1 MNITYQ
7 REVAVTASPD
17 VLVVGGGPAGL
28 CAAVA
33 AARSGAKTMLVER
46 HGCCGGMAT
55 MGLVAPF
62 MTCYEAGGDT
72 MLIRGLFEELVDRLV
87 ACGGAIHPSE
97 VPAHSSFTSYIG
109 PGHLHVTP
117 FDAEALK
124 RVADE
129 MLTEAGVDVLYHTSF
144 LGLEKDGDSIRYVYL
159 HTKEGVEAVAPRVV
173 VDCTGDGDVAVNAG
187 APFHKGNEAGDGKGG
202 IKMQPASMFFRIGN
216 VDLAKVDADIEAN
229 KDNFYR
235 KNGINYRSFHWR
247 VAEAKANGDWNLER
261 VSIGMFRGVKEDEWS
276 INTSRVMQVDG
287 TDSRSLSR
295 AEMIGR
301 EQVDHIFKF
310 LVKYVPGCENAKLL
324 SVAPVIGI
332 RETRHIHG
340 IKTLT
345 VEDCLNGVVPED
357 AILLA
362 ANSVDVHGK
371 FGPMSNEY
379 IALDPGVYYGIPYG
393 CLVPQNVDNL
403 LVAGRCLSATSDA
416 AGAVRVMPPCMAMGH
431 AAGVAAAMSA
441 QSGIVPAGI
450 DVKALREKLREQ
462 NAYLG

>member
-7 REVAVTASPD
+7 KDISVTASPD

-33 AARSGAKTMLVER
+33 AARSGARTMLVEQ

-55 MGLVAPF
+55 MGLVGPF
-62 MTCYEAGGDT
+62 MTCYEAGGET

-87 ACGGAIHPSE
+87 ACGGAIHPSQ
-97 VPAHSSFTSYIG
+97 VPARSSFTSYIG

-117 FDAEALK
+117 FDPEALK

-129 MLTEAGVDVLYHTSF
+129 MLQEAGVEVLYHTSF
-144 LGLEKDGDSIRYVYL
+144 LGAQLQDGDIRYVLL

-173 VDCTGDGDVAVNAG
+173 VDCTGDGDVAAQAG
-187 APFHKGNEAGDGKGG
+187 APFHKGNETGDGRGG
-202 IKMQPASMFFRIGN
+202 VKMQPASMFFRIGG
-216 VDLAKVDADIEAN
+216 VDLARVDADIEAN
-229 KDNFYR
+229 RDNFYR

-247 VAEAKANGDWNLER
+247 VAEAKANGDWDLER

-276 INTSRVMQVDG
+276 INTSRVMAVDG

-301 EQVDHIFKF
+301 QQVDHIFKF

-340 IKTLT
+340 IRTLT
-345 VEDCLNGVVPED
+345 ADDCLNGVVPDD

-379 IALDPGVYYGIPYG
+379 IALQPGVYYGIPYG
-393 CLVPQNVDNL
+393 CLVPQGVNNL

-416 AGAVRVMPPCMAMGH
+416 AGAVRVMPPCMGMGH
-431 AAGVAAAMSA
+431 AAGVAAAMAAA
-441 QSGIVPAGI
+441 QDIAPAQV
-450 DVKALREKLREQ
+450 DVAALRENLRKQ
-462 NAYLG
+462 GAYLG

>member
-7 REVAVTASPD
+7 RDVTVTASPD
-17 VLVVGGGPAGL
+17 VLVIGGGPAGL

-33 AARSGAKTMLVER
+33 AARSGAKTMLIEQ

-62 MTCYEAGGDT
+62 MTCYEAGGNT

-97 VPAHSSFTSYIG
+97 VPTRSSFTSYIG

-129 MLTEAGVDVLYHTSF
+129 MLTDAGVEVLYHTSF

-173 VDCTGDGDVAVNAG
+173 VDCTGDGDVAAEAG

-202 IKMQPASMFFRIGN
+202 VKMQPASMFFRIGN

-247 VAEAKANGDWNLER
+247 VAEAKANGDWNLDR

-301 EQVDHIFKF
+301 EQADHIFKF

-345 VEDCLNGVVPED
+345 AEDCLNGIVPDD

-379 IALDPGVYYGIPYG
+379 IALEPGVYYGIPYG
-393 CLVPQNVDNL
+393 CLVPQGVDNL
-403 LVAGRCLSATSDA
+403 LFAGRCLSATSDA
-416 AGAVRVMPPCMAMGH
+416 AGAVRVMPPCMGMGH
-431 AAGVAAAMSA
+431 AAGVAAAMA
-441 QSGIVPAGI
+441 AKENVTPA
-450 DVKALREKLREQ
+450 DVNVVALREKLREQ

>member
-1 MNITYQ
+1 
-7 REVAVTASPD
+7 
-17 VLVVGGGPAGL
+17 
-28 CAAVA
+28 
-33 AARSGAKTMLVER
+33 
-46 HGCCGGMAT
+46 
-55 MGLVAPF
+55 
-62 MTCYEAGGDT
+62 
-72 MLIRGLFEELVDRLV
+72 
-87 ACGGAIHPSE
+87 
-97 VPAHSSFTSYIG
+97 
-109 PGHLHVTP
+109 
-117 FDAEALK
+117 
-124 RVADE
+124 
-129 MLTEAGVDVLYHTSF
+129 
-144 LGLEKDGDSIRYVYL
+144 
-159 HTKEGVEAVAPRVV
+159 
-173 VDCTGDGDVAVNAG
+173 
-187 APFHKGNEAGDGKGG
+187 
-202 IKMQPASMFFRIGN
+202 MQPASMFFRIGN

-247 VAEAKANGDWNLER
+247 VAEAKANGDWNLDR

-301 EQVDHIFKF
+301 EQADHIFKF

-345 VEDCLNGVVPED
+345 AEDCLNGIVPDD

-379 IALDPGVYYGIPYG
+379 IALEPGVYYGIPYG
-393 CLVPQNVDNL
+393 CLVPQGVDNL

-416 AGAVRVMPPCMAMGH
+416 AGAVRVMPPCMGMGH
-431 AAGVAAAMSA
+431 AAGVAAAMA
-441 QSGIVPAGI
+441 AKENVTPA
-450 DVKALREKLREQ
+450 DVNVVALREKLREQ